1 MTNVP
6 IQNGPTR
13 ILGLD
18 PGLRRTGWGVVV
30 AEGSRLRWV
39 AHGVV
44 APPEGAPF
52 SERLLFL
59 LEAVG
64 EVCAAHQCDEAAIEE
79 VFVNMN
85 PASTLKLGHARAAVM
100 LAPARAG
107 LSVAEYSPNLIKK
120 AVVGAGHAD
129 KSQIAFMV
137 KRLLPSAGDVKA
149 DAADALAVA
158 ITHAQLRKRAILTRA
173 AGEDCF
179 MIGRLRGVLAEVE
192 ADHCLIDCAG
202 VGYVVTCGART
213 LQRLPAPGD
222 EATLHIE
229 SSWSAENG
237 PRLYGFLTR
246 DERHAFTT
254 LTGIQ
259 GVGPKAALSVL
270 DVLPPGELAGAVAR
284 DDKAAIG
291 RANGVG
297 PKLALRIVTELK
309 GKSLG
314 EVSFTPG
321 GAGVQAE
328 AVAAVPSVT
337 GEAVSALLGLG
348 VAEVNAR
355 RAVDQALIRLG
366 EAAELSAVIRAAL
379 QELGR

>member
-1 MTNVP
+1 
-6 IQNGPTR
+6 
-13 ILGLD
+13 
-18 PGLRRTGWGVVV
+18 
-30 AEGSRLRWV
+30 
-39 AHGVV
+39 
-44 APPEGAPF
+44 
-52 SERLLFL
+52 
-59 LEAVG
+59 
-64 EVCAAHQCDEAAIEE
+64 
-79 VFVNMN
+79 
-85 PASTLKLGHARAAVM
+85 
-100 LAPARAG
+100 
-107 LSVAEYSPNLIKK
+107 
-120 AVVGAGHAD
+120 
-129 KSQIAFMV
+129 
-137 KRLLPSAGDVKA
+137 
-149 DAADALAVA
+149 
-158 ITHAQLRKRAILTRA
+158 
-173 AGEDCF
+173 

-192 ADHCLIDCAG
+192 EAHCLIDCAG
-202 VGYVVTCGART
+202 VGYVVACGART
-213 LQRLPAPGD
+213 LTRLPAPGD

-246 DERHAFTT
+246 DERRAFTT

-314 EVSFTPG
+314 EVSFTPSA
-321 GAGVQAE
+321 AGVHAE
-328 AVAAVPSVT
+328 IIPSVT

-355 RAVDQALIRLG
+355 RAVDQALVRLG
-366 EAAELSAVIRAAL
+366 DEAELSAVIRAAL